1 MVVPME
7 LEMAYSVVDLMVVE
21 MVVSMAISMV
31 GSLAELMDTRLAAE
45 KVLLSANASVASL
58 VGQMATKLVEQ
69 MVEE

>member
-7 LEMAYSVVDLMVVE
+7 LEMAYSVVDLMVLE
-21 MVVSMAISMV
+21 MVVSMVISMV
-31 GSLAELMDTRLAAE
+31 GNLAVLMDTRLAAE

-58 VGQMATKLVEQ
+58 VDQMATKLVEQ

>member
-1 MVVPME
+1 MVVPMV

-21 MVVSMAISMV
+21 MVVSMAIQMV

-58 VGQMATKLVEQ
+58 VGQMATKLVDQ